1 MLKKIAVVTATRAEY
16 GILKNV
22 IDKIYLSEEL
32 ELCLMVTGAHL
43 DPTYGMTVKEIEED
57 GYPIEEKIDI
67 LLSSNTPIAVSK
79 TMGLAMISFAEA
91 FDRQKPD
98 LLIVLGDRYELLSV
112 CSAAMNA
119 QIPIAHISG
128 GETTQ
133 GAIDESVRHC
143 ITKMSYLHFPG
154 CEEYR
159 KRIIQLGEAPERVY
173 NLGDV
178 GVEVIRTMPK
188 MTKQELEES
197 IGFSLDKPY
206 LSVTFHPTTLELD
219 ETEEQ
224 MGELLHALEAYPEM
238 IFVFTKANADAN
250 GKIIN
255 TMIDEYVG
263 SHANCVAFASLG
275 SKRYLNLLRYSN
287 GVLGNSSS
295 GIVEAPVFGIPTIN
309 IGNRQKGR
317 LQADSIL
324 NCEPKENQI
333 IEMIAKSQS
342 REFVELARK
351 VKNPYGDGDT
361 SKEIVRVITE
371 YLYQN
376 KISLEKKFYDI
387 VFQTE

>member
-22 IDKIYLSEEL
+22 IEQIYRAEEL
-32 ELCLMVTGAHL
+32 ELCLMVTGTHL
-43 DPTYGMTVKEIEED
+43 IPEYGMTVEEIEQD
-57 GYPIEEKIDI
+57 GYPITEKIDI
-67 LLSSNTPIAVSK
+67 LLSSNTPVSVSK

-119 QIPIAHISG
+119 RIPIAHISG

-173 NLGDV
+173 NFGDV
-178 GVEVIRTMPK
+178 GVEAICTMPK

-197 IGFSLDKPY
+197 IGFSLGKPY
-206 LSVTFHPTTLELD
+206 LCVTFHPTTLEND
-219 ETEEQ
+219 KTEEQ
-224 MGELLHALEAYPEM
+224 MGELLRALEAYPDM
-238 IFVFTKANADAN
+238 LFVFTKANADAN

-255 TMIDEYVG
+255 AMIDEYVG
-263 SHANCVAFASLG
+263 LHTNCVAFASLG
-275 SKRYLNLLRYSN
+275 SKRYLNLLQYSN

-295 GIVEAPVFGIPTIN
+295 GIVEAPAFGVPTIN

-324 NCEPKENQI
+324 NCEAKENQI

-342 REFVELARK
+342 KEFAELARK
-351 VKNPYGDGDT
+351 VENPYGNGDT

-376 KISLEKKFYDI
+376 KICLEKKFYDI